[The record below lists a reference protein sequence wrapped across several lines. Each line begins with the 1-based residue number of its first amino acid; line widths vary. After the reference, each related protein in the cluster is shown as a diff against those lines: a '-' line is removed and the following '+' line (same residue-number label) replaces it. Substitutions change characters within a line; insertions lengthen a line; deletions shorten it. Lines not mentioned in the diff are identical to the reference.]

1 MAFTQTR
8 FKKEKRW
15 ICSCKRINDPEDERC
30 AFCRELKPVKKTSNT
45 GKDPDNARIKST
57 RTDYNGMWFQS
68 KLEANYAKQLDW
80 KIKAG
85 EVKEWKRQHKIEIK
99 VNGVKIC
106 NYFIDFVVTL
116 PDGSQQYIEVKGM
129 EQEVW
134 RLKWK
139 LCMAMKNEIAP
150 GVDWI
155 VVK

>member
-1 MAFTQTR
+1 MSFFQTK

-15 ICSCKRINDPEDERC
+15 ICSCKRINDKEDEKC
-30 AFCRELKPVKKTSNT
+30 AYCGSVRPTNSKSKN
-45 GKDPDNARIKST
+45 DPRIKST

-80 KIKAG
+80 RIKAG
-85 EVKEWKRQHKIEIK
+85 EVKEWKRQYKIDIK
-99 VNGVKIC
+99 VNGVHIC
-106 NYFIDFVVTL
+106 NYYIDFVVTL
-116 PDGSQQYIEVKGM
+116 KDGSQQFIEVKGM

-139 LCMAMKNEIAP
+139 LCMALKNEIAP
-150 GVDWI
+150 GVEWI

>member
-1 MAFTQTR
+1 MSFLQTR

-15 ICSCKRINDPEDERC
+15 ICSCKRINDPEDEVC
-30 AFCRELKPVKKTSNT
+30 AFCRQPKVVKSKN
-45 GKDPDNARIKST
+45 GKDPENARIKSS
-57 RTDYNGMWFQS
+57 RTDYNGRWFHS
-68 KLEANYAKQLDW
+68 KLEANYAQQLDW
-80 KIKAG
+80 RKQAG
-85 EVKEWKRQHKIEIK
+85 EVLEWVPQVKIEIK

-116 PDGSQQYIEVKGM
+116 KDGSQQYVEVKGM

-139 LCMAMKNEIAP
+139 LCMALKDEIAP
-150 GVDWI
+150 GTEWI

>member
-1 MAFTQTR
+1 MSYFQTK

-15 ICSCKRINDPEDERC
+15 ICQHCKRINDNEDTNC
-30 AFCRELKPVKKTSNT
+30 TFCRDAKPTKDDSK
-45 GKDPDNARIKST
+45 KDPNNTRIKST

-80 KIKAG
+80 RIMAG
-85 EVKEWKRQHKIEIK
+85 EVLEWKRQQKIEIK

-106 NYFIDFVVTL
+106 NYYIDFVVTL
-116 PDGSQQYIEVKGM
+116 KDGSQQYIEVKGM

-139 LCMAMKNEIAP
+139 LCMALKNEIAP
-150 GVDWI
+150 GVEWI

>member
-1 MAFTQTR
+1 MSFFQTK
-8 FKKEKRW
+8 FKKENRW
-15 ICSCKRINDPEDERC
+15 ICSCKRINDKEDEIC
-30 AFCRELKPVKKTSNT
+30 AYCRQPKPTKKGSD
-45 GKDPDNARIKST
+45 KDPNNARIRST

-68 KLEANYAKQLDW
+68 KLEADYARQLDW
-80 KIKAG
+80 RIKAG

-106 NYFIDFVVTL
+106 NYFIDFVATM

-139 LCMAMKNEIAP
+139 LCMALKDEIAP
-150 GVDWI
+150 GVEWI

>member
-1 MAFTQTR
+1 MSFYQTK
-8 FKKEKRW
+8 FKKETRW
-15 ICSCKRINDPEDERC
+15 ICQHCVRKNDKEDSVC
-30 AFCRELKPVKKTSNT
+30 AFCREPKSVKKA
-45 GKDPDNARIKST
+45 DNARIKST

-80 KIKAG
+80 RIQAG

-116 PDGSQQYIEVKGM
+116 SDGSQQFVEVKGM

-139 LCMAMKNEIAP
+139 LCMALKDEIAP
-150 GVDWI
+150 GVEWI

>member
-1 MAFTQTR
+1 MSFFQTR

-15 ICSCKRINDPEDERC
+15 ICSHCKRINDKEDEKC
-30 AFCRELKPVKKTSNT
+30 AFCREPKPEKWS
-45 GKDPDNARIKST
+45 GKDPNNARIKSS

-68 KLEANYAKQLDW
+68 KLEANYAKELDFR
-80 KIKAG
+80 IKAG
-85 EVKEWKRQHKIEIK
+85 EVREWRRQVKIEIK
-99 VNGVKIC
+99 VNGIKIC

-116 PDGSQQYIEVKGM
+116 KDGSQQYVECKGM

-139 LCMAMKNEIAP
+139 LCMALKDEIAP
-150 GVDWI
+150 GVEWI

>member
-1 MAFTQTR
+1 MTYFKTR

-15 ICSCKRINDPEDERC
+15 ICVCKRINDPEDERC
-30 AFCRELKPVKKTSNT
+30 AFCREPRPTKSDK
-45 GKDPDNARIKST
+45 KDPSNARIKSS

-68 KLEANYAKQLDW
+68 KLEANYAMQLDFR
-80 KIKAG
+80 IKAG
-85 EVKEWKRQHKIEIK
+85 EVKEWKRQHKIEII
-99 VNGVKIC
+99 VNDIKIC

-116 PDGSQQYIEVKGM
+116 ANGSVQYVEVKGM

-139 LCMAMKNEIAP
+139 LCMALKDQIAP
-150 GVDWI
+150 GVEWI